1 MRIGI
6 DARLYGEEKN
16 RGLGRYVT
24 ELIRHLERSG
34 GTDEF
39 FIFLTKDNFDEYHP
53 SSPRFH
59 KRLWNVRW
67 YTAREQLQ
75 PCPMYRDHID
85 LAHFPHWNVPLLFRK
100 PFVVTIHDLI
110 LLESDRRRQ
119 ASTLGAARYAVK
131 YLGFRVALRH
141 ALYASRGVITISNTV
156 RSSIESRFPK
166 LPNEKISMVYQGIAS
181 SPEAGETRLPEDAR
195 KPYLL
200 SVGGAYPH
208 KNLPFLLRAF
218 ARLREIPGCPPYQ
231 LILAGKAD
239 FFYRR
244 VEAQARA
251 DRTLAALMENRSIL
265 FAGQVGDALLGAL
278 YRNAELLVSASLA
291 EGMGFSPLEALCVGT
306 PAAVSDLPIF
316 REILGDAATYFSP
329 HDVEN
334 CARVLFSALTNAPAR
349 DIIKERAQTLQ
360 KKYDWQACAD
370 RTLEV
375 YHKNT
380 PVRTR

>member
-24 ELIRHLERSG
+24 ELIRHLEHSG
-34 GTDEF
+34 GNDEF
-39 FIFLTKDNFDEYHP
+39 FIFLTKDNFDEYRP
-53 SSPRFH
+53 ASPRFH

-67 YTAREQLQ
+67 YTAREQLP
-75 PCPMYRDHID
+75 PCPMYRENID

-100 PFVVTIHDLI
+100 PFIVTIHDLI
-110 LLESDRRRQ
+110 LLESNRKRQ

-131 YLGFRVALRH
+131 YLGFRIALRH
-141 ALYASRGVITISNTV
+141 ALFASRSIITISGTV
-156 RSSIESRFPK
+156 RSSIEHRFPR
-166 LPNEKISMVYQGIAS
+166 LPKEKIRMIYQGIAS
-181 SPEAGETRLPEDAR
+181 SREAGEAPLPNSAR

-200 SVGGAYPH
+200 YVGGAYPH

-218 ARLREIPGCPPYQ
+218 SRLREIPGCPPYQ
-231 LILAGKAD
+231 LILAGKPD

-244 VEAQARA
+244 VETQARA
-251 DRTLAALMENRSIL
+251 DRKLAPLLENRSIF
-265 FAGQVGDALLGAL
+265 FAGQVGDKLLGTL
-278 YRNAELLVSASLA
+278 YRNAELLVTASLA

-316 REILGDAATYFSP
+316 REILEDTAIYFSP
-329 HDVEN
+329 RDVEN
-334 CARVLFSALTNAPAR
+334 CAFTLFSALTNATAR
-349 DIIKERAQTLQ
+349 DTIKERALELQ
-360 KKYDWQACAD
+360 KKYAWQACAD

-375 YHKNT
+375 YHKNA
-380 PVRTR
+380 PVRTV